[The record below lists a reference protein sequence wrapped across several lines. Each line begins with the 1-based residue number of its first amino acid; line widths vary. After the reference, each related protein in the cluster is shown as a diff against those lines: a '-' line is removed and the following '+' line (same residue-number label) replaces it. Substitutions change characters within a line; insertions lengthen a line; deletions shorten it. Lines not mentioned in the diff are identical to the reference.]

1 MRARD
6 ATRPARTRREDS
18 ELIRHWCTAIAV
30 AVCTATPL
38 TAVVT
43 APAAAQTAGDSSGK
57 IVGRVLYAG
66 RDAPVGFA
74 SVTLS
79 PPGRSRFADSAGRF
93 AIVQIPPGFYHVKAR
108 QIGFSPFDT
117 LVEVRPAPA
126 VTTLTLRLKHVPVLQ
141 RITTRAKAPKE
152 CIAPGVPDSSVD
164 PELAMLFQQVREN
177 VVRLRILTNEYPFRF
192 RREDEYFERSG
203 RGPDVMTQADTIEG
217 ESWHEEPYEPGQVVV
232 NGNDQ
237 HGQPGQFMHLVQFQD
252 LADKAFE
259 DTHCWRIA
267 DRDPNDDSEHPLV
280 RLDFRPAAAM
290 GFPDI
295 EGSIYIDPDRYIVKH
310 ARFHLTRSGMT
321 SPPIHD
327 WTYYSSFRE
336 IVPLVPVVSGFQS
349 FVQAGRP
356 GTMVE
361 EGRLIDVS
369 YVHDAPIDPSVRDTV
384 AGAAATRLI
393 VGKVTFQGQSDGAPT
408 CNPPPSKTIV
418 ESLTGALYLPPAALI
433 DPSWSANAQ
442 ALLRQIQS
450 RLSLP
455 ATLDFSTFG
464 YGTAASAEDAAGR
477 GALRVAPGVVG
488 RYALTVDSTGRV
500 DDVRITATT
509 LSGAID
515 SAVVDAA
522 SGATSEPL
530 RGQTVI
536 LSLSTIPPA
545 GAVESLQF
553 VHIQVPS
560 WILTRPATVATP
572 PGVATTPVR
581 APAVPS
587 ASGADSV
594 VVEFVVDPT
603 GYALLPT
610 IHRVSTDLAILANP
624 GMDMATE
631 AAADSLSA
639 RVYKPALI
647 GRCAVSQ
654 LTTARFPVRRPT
666 E

>member
-1 MRARD
+1 LKGGRGVAR
-6 ATRPARTRREDS
+6 R
-18 ELIRHWCTAIAV
+18 IVTALGV
-30 AVCTATPL
+30 VTPL
-38 TAVVT
+38 ATVG
-43 APAAAQTAGDSSGK
+43 APVARAQTGADSSGK

-74 SVTLS
+74 SVTVS
-79 PPGRSRFADSAGRF
+79 PPGRSRFADSAGAF
-93 AIVQIPPGFYHVKAR
+93 AFVRVAPGFYHVKAR

-126 VTTLTLRLKHVPVLQ
+126 VTTLTLRLKHVPVLT
-141 RITTRAKAPKE
+141 RITTRAKAPKD
-152 CIAPGVPDSSVD
+152 CIAPGVPDSAVD

-177 VVRLRILTNEYPFRF
+177 VVRLRILTNEYPFRY
-192 RREDEYFERSG
+192 RRENEYFERGG
-203 RGPDVMTQADTIEG
+203 RGPDVMTEADTIEG
-217 ESWHEEPYEPGQVVV
+217 ESWHEQPYEPGEVVV

-267 DRDPNDDSEHPLV
+267 DRDPNDDSEHPLL
-280 RLDFRPAAAM
+280 RIDFRPAAAM

-310 ARFHLTRSGMT
+310 ARFHLTRSGMA

-327 WTYYSSFRE
+327 WTYYSSYRE

-361 EGRLIDVS
+361 EGRLLDIS
-369 YVHDAPIDPSVRDTV
+369 YVHDAPIDPSVKDTV
-384 AGAAATRLI
+384 AGATATRLV
-393 VGKVTFQGQSDGAPT
+393 VGKVEFPGQGDDAPA
-408 CNPPPSKTIV
+408 CNPPTSQTIV
-418 ESLTGALYLPPAALI
+418 ESLTASLFGPTAVST
-433 DPSWSANAQ
+433 DPSWATTAR
-442 ALLRQIQS
+442 ALLAQIQS

-455 ATLDFSTFG
+455 STMDLSTFG
-464 YGTAASAEDAAGR
+464 YGTPASAEDAAGR
-477 GALRVAPGVVG
+477 GALRVAPAIVG
-488 RYALTVDSTGRV
+488 RYALSVDSSGHV
-500 DDVRITATT
+500 DDVRITTT
-509 LSGAID
+509 TTTGAID

-522 SGATSEPL
+522 SGAESDRL
-530 RGQTVI
+530 RGRTVI
-536 LSLSTIPPA
+536 LALSTLPRVDTTA
-545 GAVESLQF
+545 SLQF

-560 WILTRPATVATP
+560 WILTRPATVVTPAGATATP
-572 PGVATTPVR
+572 AR
-581 APAVPS
+581 S
-587 ASGADSV
+587 AAQDSV
-594 VVEFVVDPT
+594 VVEFIVDPS

-610 IHRVSTDLAILANP
+610 VHRVSSSTDVLADP
-624 GMDMATE
+624 GMDLATE

-639 RVYKPALI
+639 RVYRPALI

-654 LTTARFPVRRPT
+654 ISTARFAIRRPT
-666 E
+666 Q

>member
-1 MRARD
+1 
-6 ATRPARTRREDS
+6 
-18 ELIRHWCTAIAV
+18 
-30 AVCTATPL
+30 
-38 TAVVT
+38 
-43 APAAAQTAGDSSGK
+43 
-57 IVGRVLYAG
+57 VLYAG

-117 LVEVRPAPA
+117 LVEVRAAPA

-141 RITTRAKAPKE
+141 RITTRAKAPKD

-192 RREDEYFERSG
+192 RREDEYFERGG

-488 RYALTVDSTGRV
+488 RFALTVDSTGRV

-560 WILTRPATVATP
+560 WILTRAATVATAQ
-572 PGVATTPVR
+572 GVATTPVR
-581 APAVPS
+581 GPAMPS
-587 ASGADSV
+587 APGADSV
-594 VVEFVVDPT
+594 AVEFVVDPT
-603 GYALLPT
+603 GYPLLPT
-610 IHRVSTDLAILANP
+610 IHRVSSDLAILANP

-631 AAADSLSA
+631 TAADSLSA